1 MKIDGLAY
9 DEVGEGPAV
18 VLIHAGI
25 ADRRMWRHQRDALS
39 DRYRVIGYDWRGYG
53 ESADPAGE
61 LVHHEDLLRLMD
73 GLGVERAAL
82 VGDSMGGSHAVEA
95 ALAAP
100 HRVAGLVLISSG
112 LSGHSWPD
120 DMIAQARERVHS
132 TVPADRLAR
141 YRSGT
146 AEVVSADLDAF
157 ARAHALWQVAGPD
170 RGMDDLDPE
179 VWELAFAMMRR
190 VFERSWNRRPVTE
203 RHLSA
208 KDRLHEI
215 TSPTLVING
224 LSDVPGIQAV
234 SDLLTEK
241 IKGARRLDLP
251 ATGHLPPLERPQEVN
266 AALSGFLDDLS
277 RRISPA

>member
-1 MKIDGLAY
+1 MLIDDLAY
-9 DEVGEGPAV
+9 DDMGEGPAV

-25 ADRRMWRHQRDALS
+25 ADRRMWRHQRDSLS
-39 DRYRVIGYDWRGYG
+39 DRYRVISYDWRGYG

-61 LVHHEDLLRLMD
+61 LVHHEDLLRVMD

-82 VGDSMGGSHAVEA
+82 VGDSMGGSYAVEA
-95 ALAAP
+95 ALVAP

-112 LSGHSWPD
+112 LSGHSWPE

-146 AEVVSADLDAF
+146 AEKVLAGDLDAF

-170 RGMDDLDPE
+170 RGLDDLDPE
-179 VWELAFAMMRR
+179 VWELSFAMMRR
-190 VFERSWNRRPVTE
+190 VFERSWSRRPVTE

-208 KDRLHEI
+208 KARLHEI
-215 TSPTLVING
+215 TAPTLVING

-234 SDLLTEK
+234 SDLLTEQ

-251 ATGHLPPLERPQEVN
+251 ATGHLPPLERPLEVN
-266 AALSGFLDDLS
+266 AALGSFLGDL
-277 RRISPA
+277 IW

>member
-1 MKIDGLAY
+1 MTRIDGLAY

-25 ADRRMWRHQRDALS
+25 ADRRMWRHQCDSLF
-39 DRYRVIGYDWRGYG
+39 DRYRVISYDWRGYG
-53 ESADPAGE
+53 ESADPAGD
-61 LVHHEDLLRLMD
+61 LVHHEDLLRVMD

-82 VGDSMGGSHAVEA
+82 VGDSMGGSYAVEA
-95 ALAAP
+95 ALVAP
-100 HRVAGLVLISSG
+100 DRVAGLVLISSG
-112 LSGHSWPD
+112 LSGHSWPE

-146 AEVVSADLDAF
+146 AGRVLPGDLDAF
-157 ARAHALWQVAGPD
+157 ARAHVLWQVAGPD
-170 RGMDDLDPE
+170 RGLDDLDPE

-190 VFERSWNRRPVTE
+190 VFERSWSRRPVAE

-208 KDRLHEI
+208 KERLHEI
-215 TSPTLVING
+215 TAPTLVING
-224 LSDVPGIQAV
+224 LADVPGIQAV
-234 SDLLTEK
+234 SDLLTDE

-251 ATGHLPPLERPQEVN
+251 ATGHLPPLERPAEVN
-266 AALSGFLDDLS
+266 AALSSFLGDLS
-277 RRISPA
+277 W